1 MHAIS
6 VENYHSV
13 LGDVIIPVKKVLG
26 CRMGITK
33 PKWVVVS
40 LNLLD
45 YRTAVWKISLVFNRR
60 HVMADNPIKFF
71 MCLFL
76 YVRPTANMCDK
87 PLYETSRL
95 TRIIML
101 WSKSWDVLTASTPA
115 IMNAVARNI
124 ISRSSRFSSF
134 LILSNFLA
142 KQSGTSSP
150 ALSLFSMSLIQPP

>member
-33 PKWVVVS
+33 PEWVVVS

-60 HVMADNPIKFF
+60 
-71 MCLFL
+71 
-76 YVRPTANMCDK
+76 
-87 PLYETSRL
+87 
-95 TRIIML
+95 
-101 WSKSWDVLTASTPA
+101 
-115 IMNAVARNI
+115 
-124 ISRSSRFSSF
+124 
-134 LILSNFLA
+134 
-142 KQSGTSSP
+142 
-150 ALSLFSMSLIQPP
+150 